1 MFYDIY
7 LRLCNL
13 RNIAPTTAAVEMGFK
28 KSVVTRW
35 KNGVTPRDANLRKIS
50 DYFNVSV
57 NYLLGK
63 EETSPTVSAED
74 DETIIIRQSLKDRPY
89 RKVVFYVDPRV
100 SEEDIAD
107 AIEKVEALALVKELK
122 ESGKLPDA
130 LK

>member
-57 NYLLGK
+57 DYLLGNEK
-63 EETSPTVSAED
+63 ESPAKSAED
-74 DETIIIRQSLKDRPY
+74 ETLEELLNRLKHRDEMKMLFKLADGATKEDVLRAVAII
-89 RKVVFYVDPRV
+89 
-100 SEEDIAD
+100 
-107 AIEKVEALALVKELK
+107 EALN
-122 ESGKLPDA
+122 SN
-130 LK
+130 